1 MFGLIVK
8 KELREILGTPRFA
21 ATFAVVSLLILLSF
35 YLGAANYQLSRE
47 QYEAAVAEDLRQM
60 EGQTDWLN
68 IRPSIFLPPQ
78 PLASL
83 VNGISND
90 VGRTIRV
97 LGMGALRPEGS
108 RFNEEPV
115 LAMFRFL
122 DLEFTFLVVL
132 SLFAILFAFDLIS
145 GEKERGTLRLA
156 LSNAVPRDK
165 WIFGKLVG
173 AFLALVVPLLI
184 PILLGCLLF
193 VVMGVPL
200 SGDEWLRL
208 ALLVAA
214 GMLYVGAFLGMTV
227 LVSALTHQSSTSF
240 LIVLVLWI
248 AAVMILPR
256 SSVLLAAR
264 SVDVPSVDEMLSQ
277 QRRLRTQLWQEDRV
291 AMREYL
297 QTVLNSG
304 TEDDDSPAA
313 RQDMMNR
320 FNSFMQEQG
329 EKRNAKIEALT
340 ARLEEDRTNRQTV
353 QQALAFG
360 LARLSPAA
368 AFSLASMNLAGTAI
382 DLPRHYLDQAKAYQE
397 AFARFQKEK
406 TGMSAGGMRIM
417 IRTSDDEEEEE
428 KAIDPREL
436 PVFNFQPPRAGEIL
450 RGATLDL
457 GLLALFNVLF
467 TTGAFVAFMRYDV
480 R

>member
-8 KELREILGTPRFA
+8 KELREILATPRFA

-35 YLGAANYQLSRE
+35 YLGAANYQSSRE

-78 PLASL
+78 PLAAL

-97 LGMGALRPEGS
+97 LGRGALRPEGS
-108 RFNEEPV
+108 RYNEEPV

-122 DLEFTFLVVL
+122 DLEFIFLVVL

-184 PILLGCLLF
+184 PILLGCLLLIA
-193 VVMGVPL
+193 MGVPL

-208 ALLVAA
+208 ALVVAA
-214 GMLYVGAFLGMTV
+214 GMLYVGTFLGLTV
-227 LVSALTHQSSTSF
+227 LVSALTHRSSTSF

-248 AAVMILPR
+248 MAVMILPR

-291 AMREYL
+291 AMQDYL
-297 QTVLNSG
+297 QNTMNTSDAD
-304 TEDDDSPAA
+304 EESPAA
-313 RQDMMNR
+313 RQAMMNR

-329 EKRNAKIEALT
+329 ENRNARLNALT
-340 ARLEEDRTNRQTV
+340 ARLEEERANRQVV
-353 QQALAFG
+353 QQNLAFG
-360 LARLSPAA
+360 ISRLSPAA

-382 DLPRHYLDQAKAYQE
+382 DLPRHYIDQAKAYQE

-406 TGMSAGGMRIM
+406 TGRSAGGMRIM
-417 IRTSDDEEEEE
+417 IRTSDEEEEEE

-436 PVFNFQPPRAGEIL
+436 PVFDFQPPGAGQIL

-457 GLLALFNVLF
+457 GILALMNVLF
-467 TTGAFVAFMRYDV
+467 TTGAFVAFLRYDV

>member
-21 ATFAVVSLLILLSF
+21 ATFAVVSLLVLLSF
-35 YLGAANYQLSRE
+35 YLGATHYKMSRE
-47 QYEAAVAEDLRQM
+47 QYEAAVTEELRQM

-83 VNGISND
+83 VNGVSND
-90 VGRTIRV
+90 VGRTVHV
-97 LGMGALRPEGS
+97 LGMGALRAEGS
-108 RFNEEPV
+108 RYNEEPI

-122 DLEFTFLVVL
+122 DLEFVFLVVL

-156 LSNAVPRDK
+156 LSSAVPRDK
-165 WIFGKLVG
+165 WILGKLVG

-184 PILLGCLLF
+184 PMLLGCLLL

-200 SGDEWLRL
+200 TGGEWLRL
-208 ALLVAA
+208 ALVVVA
-214 GMLYVGAFLGMTV
+214 GMLYVGVFLGMTI
-227 LVSALTHQSSTSF
+227 LVSSLTHRSSTSF

-248 AAVMILPR
+248 VAVMVLPR

-264 SVDVPSVDEMLSQ
+264 SVEVPSVDEVLSQ
-277 QRRLRTQLWQEDRV
+277 QRRLRSQLWDEDRA
-291 AMREYL
+291 AMSDYL
-297 QTVLNSG
+297 QNSFN
-304 TEDDDSPAA
+304 TTNADEETPEA
-313 RQDMMNR
+313 RQEMMNR
-320 FNSFMQEQG
+320 FNGFMQEQA
-329 EKRNAKIEALT
+329 EKRNAKLDALT
-340 ARLEEDRTNRQTV
+340 ARLEEERANRQAV
-353 QQALAFG
+353 QQTLAFS
-360 LARLSPAA
+360 LSRLSPAA

-397 AFARFQKEK
+397 AFSRFQREK
-406 TGMSAGGMRIM
+406 TGMAGGGMRII
-417 IRTSDDEEEEE
+417 IRTSDQEEEEE
-428 KAIDPREL
+428 KVIDPREL
-436 PVFNFQPPRAGEIL
+436 PVFQFQAPSAGEIL

-457 GLLALFNVLF
+457 GLLALMNVLF
-467 TTGAFVAFMRYDV
+467 ATGAFVAFLRYDV